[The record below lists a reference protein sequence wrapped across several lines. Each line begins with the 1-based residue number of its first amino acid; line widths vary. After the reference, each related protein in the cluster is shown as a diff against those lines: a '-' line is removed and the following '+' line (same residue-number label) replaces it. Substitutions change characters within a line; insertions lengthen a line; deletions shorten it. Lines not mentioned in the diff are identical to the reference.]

1 MDRALSSRPCSSE
14 TTEDSFYKY
23 NGFFLFVFSLF
34 WRDLSSSLDPFD
46 LGHYW
51 SQPPKRSKAKRR
63 GLLLKGIFFI
73 FFTFFQIAR
82 QIYRRHRPDKTVVVM
97 FRQGVSLSLAVAP
110 VRDAMRRK
118 RRRFFADGNDLK
130 SRGNR
135 WFYRRKKVAFVCAA
149 GEIVTNEGVVT
160 RRATLG
166 KRLTFLDVVSA
177 SKDEEG
183 QRLYYLKVQKPNV
196 TKRIRVGATVRFRG
210 IEYKHDTTGKRGE
223 RTKGTYIETKDV
235 PELLEMAP
243 ASMIVNARKFLVDNS
258 SSSRGAL
265 ISPSI
270 CRTFLRGANCNDPFC
285 TKRHYADDALLEAM
299 QQSRMKAASRGKS
312 YAAQTAYVEGEQEAH
327 AKNKKNKAE
336 AERLF
341 ATFLCETFPE
351 AETFVDIAG
360 GSGTLSY
367 ELNVEK
373 WKKVILWEP
382 RCVALTKIQ
391 AKIKNARRRAL
402 QSVDKRN
409 SSSGSNSSSN
419 VKNGGDSDSDSK
431 NRDDNDNISSVQ
443 KWLRLENWMLV
454 SKEEEE
460 ERLKEHEKRI
470 LAYTNLGD
478 GEVDTPDYRSYYE
491 TKYDRNQELETFP
504 KKVVKIPPILLETI
518 KMAGGDAKEEDYVR
532 STFEHVREE
541 FWGVNERTRQ
551 KLESSDVL
559 VGLHSDQATESI
571 VDAALELNKS
581 FAVVPCCVFPSMFP
595 ERLTQEGRTV
605 TTQKEFVDYLLRKDK
620 DINVKFLPFKGRNAV
635 VYKKV
640 ARTSLH

>member
-1 MDRALSSRPCSSE
+1 M
-14 TTEDSFYKY
+14 
-23 NGFFLFVFSLF
+23 
-34 WRDLSSSLDPFD
+34 
-46 LGHYW
+46 
-51 SQPPKRSKAKRR
+51 
-63 GLLLKGIFFI
+63 
-73 FFTFFQIAR
+73 
-82 QIYRRHRPDKTVVVM
+82 
-97 FRQGVSLSLAVAP
+97 
-110 VRDAMRRK
+110 
-118 RRRFFADGNDLK
+118 
-130 SRGNR
+130 
-135 WFYRRKKVAFVCAA
+135 AFVCAA

-243 ASMIVNARKFLVDNS
+243 ASMIVNARKFLVDDS

-402 QSVDKRN
+402 QSVDSRN
-409 SSSGSNSSSN
+409 SSSSSSSDSDR
-419 VKNGGDSDSDSK
+419 DSDSDNKHSY
-431 NRDDNDNISSVQ
+431 DDNNASSVQ

-454 SKEEEE
+454 ANEEEE
-460 ERLKEHEKRI
+460 ERLKQHEKRV

-478 GEVDTPDYRSYYE
+478 GKVDTPDYQSYYE
-491 TKYDRNQELETFP
+491 TKYDKNQELETFP
-504 KKVVKIPPILLETI
+504 KRAVKIPPILR
-518 KMAGGDAKEEDYVR
+518 DAKEEEEEYAL

-541 FWGVNERTRQ
+541 FWGVNERTRH
-551 KLESSDVL
+551 KLESADVL

-581 FAVVPCCVFPSMFP
+581 FAVVPCCVFPTMFP
-595 ERLTQEGRTV
+595 DRLTEEGGTV

-620 DINVKFLPFKGRNAV
+620 DIKVTFLPFKGRNAV
-635 VYKKV
+635 VYKI
-640 ARTSLH
+640 

>member
-1 MDRALSSRPCSSE
+1 
-14 TTEDSFYKY
+14 
-23 NGFFLFVFSLF
+23 
-34 WRDLSSSLDPFD
+34 
-46 LGHYW
+46 
-51 SQPPKRSKAKRR
+51 
-63 GLLLKGIFFI
+63 
-73 FFTFFQIAR
+73 
-82 QIYRRHRPDKTVVVM
+82 
-97 FRQGVSLSLAVAP
+97 
-110 VRDAMRRK
+110 MRRK

-312 YAAQTAYVEGEQEAH
+312 YATQTAYVEGEQEAH

-367 ELNVEK
+367 ELNVENGRK
-373 WKKVILWEP
+373 LYSGNRGVS
-382 RCVALTKIQ
+382 LTKIQ
-391 AKIKNARRRAL
+391 AD
-402 QSVDKRN
+402 QSP
-409 SSSGSNSSSN
+409 S
-419 VKNGGDSDSDSK
+419 
-431 NRDDNDNISSVQ
+431 
-443 KWLRLENWMLV
+443 
-454 SKEEEE
+454 
-460 ERLKEHEKRI
+460 
-470 LAYTNLGD
+470 
-478 GEVDTPDYRSYYE
+478 
-491 TKYDRNQELETFP
+491 
-504 KKVVKIPPILLETI
+504 
-518 KMAGGDAKEEDYVR
+518 
-532 STFEHVREE
+532 
-541 FWGVNERTRQ
+541 
-551 KLESSDVL
+551 
-559 VGLHSDQATESI
+559 
-571 VDAALELNKS
+571 KS
-581 FAVVPCCVFPSMFP
+581 FAKC
-595 ERLTQEGRTV
+595 R
-605 TTQKEFVDYLLRKDK
+605 
-620 DINVKFLPFKGRNAV
+620 
-635 VYKKV
+635 
-640 ARTSLH
+640 

>member
-1 MDRALSSRPCSSE
+1 M
-14 TTEDSFYKY
+14 
-23 NGFFLFVFSLF
+23 
-34 WRDLSSSLDPFD
+34 
-46 LGHYW
+46 
-51 SQPPKRSKAKRR
+51 
-63 GLLLKGIFFI
+63 
-73 FFTFFQIAR
+73 
-82 QIYRRHRPDKTVVVM
+82 
-97 FRQGVSLSLAVAP
+97 
-110 VRDAMRRK
+110 
-118 RRRFFADGNDLK
+118 
-130 SRGNR
+130 
-135 WFYRRKKVAFVCAA
+135 
-149 GEIVTNEGVVT
+149 
-160 RRATLG
+160 
-166 KRLTFLDVVSA
+166 
-177 SKDEEG
+177 
-183 QRLYYLKVQKPNV
+183 
-196 TKRIRVGATVRFRG
+196 
-210 IEYKHDTTGKRGE
+210 
-223 RTKGTYIETKDV
+223 
-235 PELLEMAP
+235 
-243 ASMIVNARKFLVDNS
+243 
-258 SSSRGAL
+258 
-265 ISPSI
+265 
-270 CRTFLRGANCNDPFC
+270 
-285 TKRHYADDALLEAM
+285 
-299 QQSRMKAASRGKS
+299 
-312 YAAQTAYVEGEQEAH
+312 
-327 AKNKKNKAE
+327 
-336 AERLF
+336 
-341 ATFLCETFPE
+341 
-351 AETFVDIAG
+351 
-360 GSGTLSY
+360 
-367 ELNVEK
+367 
-373 WKKVILWEP
+373 
-382 RCVALTKIQ
+382 TKIQ

-470 LAYTNLGD
+470 LAYTNLGV

-595 ERLTQEGRTV
+595 ERLTHEGRTV

>member
-1 MDRALSSRPCSSE
+1 MRTMWWIERFLRGRARARRRRIPFKSITDFPFR
-14 TTEDSFYKY
+14 F
-23 NGFFLFVFSLF
+23 LF
-34 WRDLSSSLDPFD
+34 WRELSSSWTLD
-46 LGHYW
+46 LV
-51 SQPPKRSKAKRR
+51 SAAKKKRKAKRR
-63 GLLLKGIFFI
+63 GRHFFH
-73 FFTFFQIAR
+73 FSVATNLPSR
-82 QIYRRHRPDKTVVVM
+82 RTDHRRHVVVVVVM
-97 FRQGVSLSLAVAP
+97 FGQAASLPPAVAP

-118 RRRFFADGNDLK
+118 RRRFFADGNDE

-135 WFYRRKKVAFVCAA
+135 WYRRKKVAFVCAA

-243 ASMIVNARKFLVDNS
+243 ASMIVNARKFLVDDS

-270 CRTFLRGANCNDPFC
+270 CRTFLKGTNCNDPFC

-341 ATFLCETFPE
+341 AMFLCETFPE

-409 SSSGSNSSSN
+409 SSSGSNSSNN
-419 VKNGGDSDSDSK
+419 VKNGSDSDSDSK
-431 NRDDNDNISSVQ
+431 NRDDNDNTSSVQ

-518 KMAGGDAKEEDYVR
+518 KMVGGDAKEEDYVR

-595 ERLTQEGRTV
+595 ERLTHEGRTV